1 MRHFHTLFTVLSL
14 LLVSSPVWAQNKDRV
29 IPDVPAPLKVLEEKG
44 AQLRYLGAEND
55 MDGWIAIYQGQEQYY
70 YITPDKKAFVTGL
83 MFAEDGRPIT
93 IDQVKELQKQ
103 NGGVLDLLAEQVP
116 PSPAEQAE
124 KAAPKSVSDAFNR
137 KSPGERMFADVER
150 SNWIRLGSADAP
162 VIYSFV
168 DPQCPHCHKFMT
180 DLRKNYIEKGIV
192 QVRIVPVGFSEAS
205 LAQASFLL
213 ASPDAEQRFFKHL
226 DGDKEALPAKSN
238 VSTQAIQKN
247 MALMQAWKFNV
258 TPLTVYR
265 SRAGDVKIVRG
276 VSKDIQGLVA
286 DLPSGAAS
294 LPQSASP

>member
-1 MRHFHTLFTVLSL
+1 MRHFHFLFAVAFVLMFA
-14 LLVSSPVWAQNKDRV
+14 SPSFAQTKNRA
-29 IPDVPAPLKVLEEKG
+29 IPDIPGPLKVLEEKG
-44 AQLRYLGAEND
+44 AQLRYLGTENG

-70 YITPDKKAFVTGL
+70 YVTPDKKAFVTGI

-103 NGGVLDLLAEQVP
+103 NGGVLDLLAEETP
-116 PSPAEQAE
+116 PSPAEQA
-124 KAAPKSVSDAFNR
+124 AQSTPKTVSDALNM

-150 SNWIRLGSADAP
+150 SNWISLGNPEAP

-168 DPQCPHCHKFMT
+168 DPQCPHCHKFIT
-180 DLRKNYIEKGIV
+180 DLRKDYLGKGVV

-213 ASPDAEQRFFKHL
+213 ASPDPEERFYKHL
-226 DGDKEALPAKSN
+226 DGDKDALPAKSN

-265 SRAGDVKIVRG
+265 SRTGEVKIVRG
-276 VSKDIQGLVA
+276 VSKDLQALIA
-286 DLPSGAAS
+286 DLPSASAPAPVAA
-294 LPQSASP
+294 P